1 MKQAR
6 RKTGR
11 GLVAAVLSFAMLLS
25 GISTGGVKQEVIA
38 AETVADDLPAD
49 VLNYQYTGN
58 ICLQIPCE
66 ERNGIYFLND
76 NVLSLY
82 DMDTKKSTLVYTF
95 EHTVSSGGMG
105 AETCYV
111 AGNVLYVLVRS
122 NRGGNMPE
130 IQCYDLAGQTMQKTV
145 SAPAEFCNTV
155 GVDAKGRIY
164 TSDYEYIYLL
174 DRDGNVLSQAATG
187 YRIYNI
193 AGFDNTNGNFYV
205 ESYANW
211 LYWGYDHDM
220 NVLRVGNVSDGK
232 ITIDTDYNVMLGQRY
247 YSDRARQLEVADGR
261 YILAD
266 SGLYSTLYVFDS
278 QKYTPSSEGQTVD
291 FSLVPNVDNALLEI
305 GRRNLDKENEFDRTA
320 AVGTRTVYLP
330 ETDSLVSYVDG
341 TSMVEYNLQTKEV
354 VTEVTASHP
363 IFSLMRYG
371 DYVVAIER
379 EDNRFYIEKF
389 LWKKA
394 GKITITNQQNV
405 LKVGESMVCDVE
417 SDGVLEETYT
427 WSTTDSKV
435 ASVGQD
441 GKVTA
446 CKEGTA
452 IITVKTNSGVSAS
465 MELTVVANG
474 ELKNPSENALRL
486 SGKVTDNASQNNYTV
501 WSSVMNSYLAE
512 NADGTLTRVEYTGK
526 DILLETYAKDSG
538 KLLGSASLPAELEL
552 FGGFYAG
559 EKYNYIVFGNKN
571 LSDSDDMEVMRA
583 VKYSKSWE
591 RLSALSWKGCNT
603 YIPFDAGSLRM
614 TEGNGKLYIHT
625 CHEMYMSSDG
635 LHHQANMTFVVN
647 EESMSEE
654 QSYYDVMNIAQAG
667 YVSHSFNQFIR
678 MDGKM
683 VYRVDHGDANPRG
696 ISITAC
702 KADGDITKVG
712 YVIPISLNR
721 VTGSHYN
728 KTGAS
733 VGGFELS
740 ADNCLIAGNSV
751 DFERDCS
758 DSDVRNVFVSVTGK
772 NFDGNSLKWLTDY
785 TKGSKITVRTPQLV
799 KISDEQF
806 LMLWEEKNTEDGTMR
821 TAMLTLDGAGNAT
834 SEVARTNCRLSD
846 CQPIHCLDG
855 IVRWYVSDGNKCTMY
870 QVHPLLLEQVNV
882 PVESV
887 PTEAP
892 SPSPTVKPSPAPTEK
907 PSPAPTTKPSSAPT
921 AAPTAKPT
929 VDPAETPT
937 SVPAETLPPV
947 IRETPEPSLEPEETP
962 TVKPHETP
970 EPSVSPD
977 AEKDKE
983 TNSVKKIRKGS
994 KVTDKKTKAVY
1005 KITGTG
1011 KNRTAEYVKSTEKN
1025 PVSVSVLSSVKLQ
1038 GKTYKITSVG
1048 KGAFKN
1054 SKKLKIVKIGKN
1066 VKKIGKQ
1073 AFSGCTKLTDVAL
1086 GKNVSSIEAD
1096 AFNKCTALTLITIPS
1111 KVARIGDRAFY
1122 QCKNLQCI
1130 IVKTKKLTAKSVR
1143 NNAFGKG
1150 EAEPWVIADK
1160 TKLRLYSKI
1169 FVAKGMSK
1177 KALFIIDPIKLIG

>member
-6 RKTGR
+6 RKTGKI
-11 GLVAAVLSFAMLLS
+11 LIAAFLSFAMLLS
-25 GISTGGVKQEVIA
+25 GIHTGNVKREAMA
-38 AETVADDLPAD
+38 AETAADELPAD
-49 VLNYQYTGN
+49 VLDYQSTGD
-58 ICLQIPCE
+58 ICMQIPCE
-66 ERNGIYFLND
+66 ERNGIYFFNRNL
-76 NVLSLY
+76 LSLY
-82 DMDTKKSTLVYTF
+82 DMDTKKSTLVHTF
-95 EHTVSSGGMG
+95 KHTVSDGRRG
-105 AETCYV
+105 AEACYV
-111 AGNVLYVLVRS
+111 DGNVLYVLVRS

-130 IQCYDLAGQTMQKTV
+130 IQCYDLAGQTMQKTI
-145 SAPAEFCNTV
+145 SAPAEDCSTV

-164 TSDYEYIYLL
+164 TSDYKYIYLL
-174 DRDGNVLSQAATG
+174 DCDGNVLSQAETG

-193 AGFDNTNGNFYV
+193 AGFDDANGNFYV

-211 LYWGYDHDM
+211 IYWGYDHDM

-232 ITIDTDYNVMLGQRY
+232 ITVDADYNVMLGQRY
-247 YSDRARQLEVADGR
+247 YSDRARQLEVANSR

-291 FSLVPNVDNALLEI
+291 FSLVPNVDNALLGI
-305 GRRNLDKENEFDRTA
+305 GRTNRDKENQFDRTA
-320 AVGTRTVYLP
+320 AVGTRTVYMP

-341 TSMVEYNLQTKEV
+341 TSMAEYDLRTKKV

-379 EDNRFYIEKF
+379 EDNGFYIEKF

-417 SDGVLEETYT
+417 SDGVLDETYV

-435 ASVGQD
+435 ASVSQD

-452 IITVKTNSGVSAS
+452 IIIVKTNSGVSAS
-465 MELTVVANG
+465 MALTVVANEG
-474 ELKNPSENALRL
+474 IKNPSENALRL
-486 SGKVTDNASQNNYTV
+486 SGKVTDNVSANNYTV

-526 DILLETYAKDSG
+526 EILLETYAKDAG
-538 KLLGSASLPAELEL
+538 NLLGSASLPAELDL

-571 LSDSDDMEVMRA
+571 PSDSDDMEVMRA

-603 YIPFDAGSLRM
+603 YIPFEAGSLRM
-614 TEGNGKLYIHT
+614 TEENGKLYIHT
-625 CHEMYMSSDG
+625 CHEMYLSSDG
-635 LHHQANMTFVVN
+635 NHHQANMTFVVN

-667 YVSHSFNQFIR
+667 YVSHSFNQFVR
-678 MDGKM
+678 TDGKM
-683 VYRVDHGDANPRG
+683 VYRVDHGDASPRG

-702 KADGDITKVG
+702 KVGGDITKVR
-712 YVIPISLNR
+712 YTIPISLSR

-740 ADNCLIAGNSV
+740 ADNCLIVGNSV
-751 DFERDCS
+751 DFGRDCS

-806 LMLWEEKNTEDGTMR
+806 LMLWEEKNTEDGTVR
-821 TAMLTLDGAGNAT
+821 TAMLALDGAGNTT
-834 SEVARTNCRLSD
+834 SEVVRTNCRLSD
-846 CQPIHCLDG
+846 CQPIQCLDG
-855 IVRWYVSDGNKCTMY
+855 IVRWYVSNGDACIMY
-870 QVHPLLLEQVNV
+870 QVHPLLLGQINV
-882 PVESV
+882 PIEV
-887 PTEAP
+887 P
-892 SPSPTVKPSPAPTEK
+892 SPSPTVKTSPVPT
-907 PSPAPTTKPSSAPT
+907 ATPTTKPNVS
-921 AAPTAKPT
+921 PT
-929 VDPAETPT
+929 VTPT

-962 TVKPHETP
+962 TAKPYETP
-970 EPSVSPD
+970 KPSVSPD

-983 TNSVKKIRKGS
+983 TNSVKKVRKGS

-1011 KNRTAEYVKSTEKN
+1011 KNRTAEYVKTTRKSPAKITI
-1025 PVSVSVLSSVKLQ
+1025 PVKVKLN
-1038 GKTYKITSVG
+1038 GRDYKVTAIA
-1048 KGAFKN
+1048 KNAMKN
-1054 SKKLKIVKIGKN
+1054 SEKLSYLIIGRNVEKIGEKAFYGCKKLRYIYVKSKN
-1066 VKKIGKQ
+1066 LEAKNIGKQ
-1073 AFSGCTKLTDVAL
+1073 AFGNGYAS
-1086 GKNVSSIEAD
+1086 
-1096 AFNKCTALTLITIPS
+1096 P
-1111 KVARIGDRAFY
+1111 R
-1122 QCKNLQCI
+1122 
-1130 IVKTKKLTAKSVR
+1130 VKSAKSVWR
-1143 NNAFGKG
+1143 RYAHVL
-1150 EAEPWVIADK
+1150 P
-1160 TKLRLYSKI
+1160 
-1169 FVAKGMSK
+1169 AKGLSK
-1177 KALFIIDPIKLIG
+1177 RAVYIINPVKLVL

>member
-1 MKQAR
+1 MKQAK

-11 GLVAAVLSFAMLLS
+11 ILIAAVLSFAMLLS
-25 GISTGGVKQEVIA
+25 GIHTGNVKQEAMA
-38 AETVADDLPAD
+38 AETAADELPAD
-49 VLNYQYTGN
+49 VLDYQSTGD

-66 ERNGIYFLND
+66 ERNGIYFFNRNL
-76 NVLSLY
+76 LSLY
-82 DMDTKKSTLVYTF
+82 DMDTKKSTLVHTF
-95 EHTVSSGGMG
+95 KHTVSDGRRG
-105 AETCYV
+105 AEACYV
-111 AGNVLYVLVRS
+111 DGNVLYVLVRS

-130 IQCYDLAGQTMQKTV
+130 IQCYDLAGQTMQKTI
-145 SAPAEFCNTV
+145 SAPAENCNTV

-164 TSDYEYIYLL
+164 TSDYKYIYLL
-174 DRDGNVLSQAATG
+174 DCDGNVLSQAETG

-193 AGFDNTNGNFYV
+193 AGFDDANGNFYV

-211 LYWGYDHDM
+211 IYWGYDHDM

-232 ITIDTDYNVMLGQRY
+232 ITVDADYNVMLGQRY
-247 YSDRARQLEVADGR
+247 YSDRARQLEVANSR

-291 FSLVPNVDNALLEI
+291 FSLVPNVDNALLGI
-305 GRRNLDKENEFDRTA
+305 GRTNRDKENQFDRTA
-320 AVGTRTVYLP
+320 AVGTRTVYMP

-341 TSMVEYNLQTKEV
+341 TSMAEYDLRTKKV

-379 EDNRFYIEKF
+379 EDNGFYIEKF

-394 GKITITNQQNV
+394 GKIAITNRQNV

-417 SDGVLEETYT
+417 SDGVLDETYT

-435 ASVGQD
+435 ASVSRD

-452 IITVKTNSGVSAS
+452 VITVKTNSGVSAS
-465 MELTVVANG
+465 MELTVVANQG
-474 ELKNPSENALRL
+474 IKAPSENVLHL
-486 SGKVTDNASQNNYTV
+486 SGKVTDNVSANNYTV

-512 NADGTLTRVEYTGK
+512 NADGTLTRVEYTGRE
-526 DILLETYAKDSG
+526 ILLETYAKDAG
-538 KLLGSASLPAELEL
+538 KLLGSASLPAELDL

-571 LSDSDDMEVMRA
+571 PSDSDDMEVMRA

-603 YIPFDAGSLRM
+603 YIPFEAGSLRM
-614 TEGNGKLYIHT
+614 TEENGKLYIHT
-625 CHEMYMSSDG
+625 CHEMYLSSDG
-635 LHHQANMTFVVN
+635 NHHQANMTFVVN

-667 YVSHSFNQFIR
+667 YVSHSFNQFVR
-678 MDGKM
+678 TDGKM
-683 VYRVDHGDANPRG
+683 VYRVDHGDASPRG

-702 KADGDITKVG
+702 KVGGDITKVR
-712 YVIPISLNR
+712 YTIPISLSR

-740 ADNCLIAGNSV
+740 ADNCLIVGNSV
-751 DFERDCS
+751 DFGRDCS

-806 LMLWEEKNTEDGTMR
+806 LMLWEEKNTEDGTVR
-821 TAMLTLDGAGNAT
+821 TAMLALDGAGNTT
-834 SEVARTNCRLSD
+834 SEVVRTNCRLSD

-855 IVRWYVSDGNKCTMY
+855 IVRWYVSDGNACTMY
-870 QVHPLLLEQVNV
+870 QVHPLLLGQINV
-882 PVESV
+882 PAESV
-887 PTEAP
+887 PTVTP
-892 SPSPTVKPSPAPTEK
+892 SY
-907 PSPAPTTKPSSAPT
+907 
-921 AAPTAKPT
+921 APTAKPT
-929 VDPAETPT
+929 VNPTETPIAT
-937 SVPAETLPPV
+937 PTTKPTVNSTETPIATPTTKPTVSPTVTPTAVPAETLPPV

-962 TVKPHETP
+962 TAKPYETP
-970 EPSVSPD
+970 EPSVD
-977 AEKDKE
+977 LYVEKDKE
-983 TNSVKKIRKGS
+983 TNSVKKVRKGS

-1011 KNRTAEYVKSTEKN
+1011 KNRTAEYVKTTRKSPAKITI
-1025 PVSVSVLSSVKLQ
+1025 PVKVKLN
-1038 GKTYKITSVG
+1038 GRDYKVTAIA
-1048 KGAFKN
+1048 KNAMKN
-1054 SKKLKIVKIGKN
+1054 SEKLSYLIIGRNVEKIGEKAFYGCKKLRYIYVKSKN
-1066 VKKIGKQ
+1066 LEAKNIGKQ
-1073 AFSGCTKLTDVAL
+1073 AFGNGYAS
-1086 GKNVSSIEAD
+1086 
-1096 AFNKCTALTLITIPS
+1096 P
-1111 KVARIGDRAFY
+1111 R
-1122 QCKNLQCI
+1122 
-1130 IVKTKKLTAKSVR
+1130 VKSAKSVWR
-1143 NNAFGKG
+1143 RYAHVL
-1150 EAEPWVIADK
+1150 P
-1160 TKLRLYSKI
+1160 
-1169 FVAKGMSK
+1169 AKGLSK
-1177 KALFIIDPIKLIG
+1177 RAVYIINPVKLVL

>member
-1 MKQAR
+1 MKQVRKKTR
-6 RKTGR
+6 RT
-11 GLVAAVLSFAMLLS
+11 LIAVVLSFAMLLS
-25 GISTGGVKQEVIA
+25 GIHIGNVKQEAIA
-38 AETVADDLPAD
+38 AEAAADELPAD
-49 VLNYQYTGN
+49 ILDYQYTED

-82 DMDTKKSTLVYTF
+82 DMDTKKSTLVHTF
-95 EHTVSSGGMG
+95 EHTVTSGRMG
-105 AETCYV
+105 AEACYV

-130 IQCYDLAGQTMQKTV
+130 IQCYDLAGQSVQRTV
-145 SAPAEFCNTV
+145 PAPAEFCNTV

-164 TSDYEYIYLL
+164 TSDSDYIYLL
-174 DRDGNVLSQAATG
+174 GSDGNVLSQAATG
-187 YRIYNI
+187 YRIFNI

-211 LYWGYDHDM
+211 VYWGYDHDM

-291 FSLVPNVDNALLEI
+291 FSLVPKVDNALLQI
-305 GRRNLDKENEFDRTA
+305 GRTNRDKENQFDRTA
-320 AVGTRTVYLP
+320 AVGTRTVYMP

-341 TSMVEYNLQTKEV
+341 TSMAEYDLRTKKV

-379 EDNRFYIEKF
+379 EDNGFYIEKF

-394 GKITITNQQNV
+394 GKIAITNQQNV

-417 SDGVLEETYT
+417 SDGVLDETYI

-435 ASVGQD
+435 ASVSRD

-452 IITVKTNSGVSAS
+452 VITVKTNSGVSAS
-465 MELTVVANG
+465 MELTVVANQG
-474 ELKNPSENALRL
+474 IEAPSENAIHL
-486 SGKVTDNASQNNYTV
+486 SGKVTENVSANNYTV
-501 WSSVMNSYLAE
+501 WSNVMNSYLAE
-512 NADGTLTRVEYTGK
+512 NADGTLTRIEYTDK
-526 DILLETYAKDSG
+526 ALLLETYAKDSG
-538 KLLGSASLPAELEL
+538 SVIGRASLPAELEL

-559 EKYNYIVFGNKN
+559 EKYNYVVFGSRN
-571 LSDSDDMEVMRA
+571 LTDSDDVEVMRA

-625 CHEMYMSSDG
+625 CHEMYLSGDG

-667 YVSHSFNQFIR
+667 YVSHSFNQFVR
-678 MDGKM
+678 TDGKM

-702 KADGDITKVG
+702 KSDGDITKVG
-712 YVIPISLNR
+712 YTIPIPLNR

-751 DFERDCS
+751 DFGRDSS
-758 DSDVRNVFVSVTGK
+758 DSDMRNVFVSVTGK
-772 NFDGNSLKWLTDY
+772 NLDGNSLKWLTDY

-806 LMLWEEKNTEDGTMR
+806 LALWEEKNTGDGTVR
-821 TAMLTLDGAGNAT
+821 TAMVTLDGAGNAT
-834 SEVARTNCRLSD
+834 SEVVRTNCRLSD
-846 CQPIHCLDG
+846 CQPIHCSDG
-855 IVRWYVSDGNKCTMY
+855 IVRWYVSDGKACTMY
-870 QVHPLLLEQVNV
+870 QVHPLLLGQINV
-882 PVESV
+882 PAESV

-892 SPSPTVKPSPAPTEK
+892 SPSPTVKPSPTPTAK
-907 PSPAPTTKPSSAPT
+907 PSPTPTV
-921 AAPTAKPT
+921 APTAKPT
-929 VDPAETPT
+929 VSPTETPT
-937 SVPAETLPPV
+937 AVPAETLPPV
-947 IRETPEPSLEPEETP
+947 IKETPEPSLEPEETP
-962 TVKPHETP
+962 TAKPYETP
-970 EPSVSPD
+970 EPSVRPD
-977 AEKDKE
+977 TEKDKE
-983 TNSVKKIRKGS
+983 NNSTIKLKKGS

-1011 KNRTAEYVKSTEKN
+1011 KNRTAEYIKSTKKN
-1025 PVSVSVLSSVKLQ
+1025 LVSVSIPASVKMQ

-1048 KGAFKN
+1048 RGAFKN
-1054 SKKLKIVKIGKN
+1054 NKKLKTVRTGIN

-1096 AFNKCTALTLITIPS
+1096 VFNKCTALTLITIPS
-1111 KVARIGDRAFY
+1111 KVTKIGDRAFY
-1122 QCKNLQCI
+1122 QCKNLRYI
-1130 IVKTKKLTAKSVR
+1130 LVKTKKLNAKSVG

-1150 EAEPWVIADK
+1150 AVNLRVKTDK
-1160 TKLRLYSKI
+1160 TKWKLYSKI
-1169 FVAKGMSK
+1169 FITKGMSK
-1177 KALFIIDPIKLIG
+1177 KALFIIDPVKLIV

>member
-1 MKQAR
+1 MKQAK

-11 GLVAAVLSFAMLLS
+11 ILIAAVLSFAMLLS
-25 GISTGGVKQEVIA
+25 GIHTGNVKQEAMA
-38 AETVADDLPAD
+38 AETAADELPAD
-49 VLNYQYTGN
+49 VLDYQSTGD

-66 ERNGIYFLND
+66 ERNGIYFFNRNL
-76 NVLSLY
+76 LSLY
-82 DMDTKKSTLVYTF
+82 DMDTKKSTLVHTF
-95 EHTVSSGGMG
+95 KHTVSDGRRG
-105 AETCYV
+105 AEACYV
-111 AGNVLYVLVRS
+111 DGNVLYVLVRS

-130 IQCYDLAGQTMQKTV
+130 IQCYDLAGQTMQKTI
-145 SAPAEFCNTV
+145 SAPAEDCNTV
-155 GVDAKGRIY
+155 GVDAKGRMY
-164 TSDYEYIYLL
+164 TSDKKYIYLL
-174 DRDGNVLSQAATG
+174 DCDGNVLSQAETG

-193 AGFDNTNGNFYV
+193 AGFDDTNGNFYV

-211 LYWGYDHDM
+211 IYWGYDHDM

-232 ITIDTDYNVMLGQRY
+232 ITVDTDYNVMLGQRY
-247 YSDRARQLEVADGR
+247 YSDRARQLEVANSR

-291 FSLVPNVDNALLEI
+291 FSLVPNVDNALLGI
-305 GRRNLDKENEFDRTA
+305 GRTNRDKENQFDRTA
-320 AVGTRTVYLP
+320 AVGTRTVYMP

-341 TSMVEYNLQTKEV
+341 TSMAEYDLRTKKV

-379 EDNRFYIEKF
+379 EDNGFYIEKF

-394 GKITITNQQNV
+394 GKIAITNRQNV

-417 SDGVLEETYT
+417 SDGVLDETYT

-435 ASVGQD
+435 ASVSRD

-452 IITVKTNSGVSAS
+452 VITVKTNSGVSAS
-465 MELTVVANG
+465 MELTVVANQG
-474 ELKNPSENALRL
+474 IKAPSENVLHL
-486 SGKVTDNASQNNYTV
+486 SGKVTDNVSANNYTV

-512 NADGTLTRVEYTGK
+512 NADGTLTRVEYTGRE
-526 DILLETYAKDSG
+526 ILLETYAKDAG
-538 KLLGSASLPAELEL
+538 NLLGSASLPAELDL

-571 LSDSDDMEVMRA
+571 PSDSDDMEVMRA

-603 YIPFDAGSLRM
+603 YIPFEAGSLRM
-614 TEGNGKLYIHT
+614 TEENGKLYIHT
-625 CHEMYMSSDG
+625 CHEMYLSSDG
-635 LHHQANMTFVVN
+635 NHHQANMTFVVN

-667 YVSHSFNQFIR
+667 YVSHSFNQFVR
-678 MDGKM
+678 TDGKM
-683 VYRVDHGDANPRG
+683 VYRVDHGDASPRG

-702 KADGDITKVG
+702 KVGGDITKVR
-712 YVIPISLNR
+712 YTIPISLSR

-740 ADNCLIAGNSV
+740 ADNCLIVGNSV
-751 DFERDCS
+751 DFGRDCS

-806 LMLWEEKNTEDGTMR
+806 LMLWEEKNTEDGTVR
-821 TAMLTLDGAGNAT
+821 TAMLALDGAGNTT
-834 SEVARTNCRLSD
+834 SEVVRTNCRLSD
-846 CQPIHCLDG
+846 CQPIQCLDG
-855 IVRWYVSDGNKCTMY
+855 IVRWYVSDGNACTMY
-870 QVHPLLLEQVNV
+870 QVHPLLLGQINV
-882 PVESV
+882 PAESV
-887 PTEAP
+887 PTDAS
-892 SPSPTVKPSPAPTEK
+892 SPSPTMKPSPVPT
-907 PSPAPTTKPSSAPT
+907 ATQTTKPTVNPTVTPT
-921 AAPTAKPT
+921 A
-929 VDPAETPT
+929 
-937 SVPAETLPPV
+937 VPAETLPPV

-962 TVKPHETP
+962 MVKPYETP

-983 TNSVKKIRKGS
+983 TNSVKKVRKGS

-1005 KITGTG
+1005 KIIGTG
-1011 KNRTAEYVKSTEKN
+1011 KNKTVEYVRSTKKN
-1025 PVSVSVLSSVKLQ
+1025 AS
-1038 GKTYKITSVG
+1038 KITVPAKVKI
-1048 KGAFKN
+1048 KGQNYKVTSIAQNAMKN
-1054 SKKLKIVKIGKN
+1054 SKKLSYLIIGRN
-1066 VKKIGKQ
+1066 VKKIGEKACYGCKKLRYIYVKPKNLEAKNIGKQ
-1073 AFSGCTKLTDVAL
+1073 AFGNGYAS
-1086 GKNVSSIEAD
+1086 
-1096 AFNKCTALTLITIPS
+1096 P
-1111 KVARIGDRAFY
+1111 R
-1122 QCKNLQCI
+1122 
-1130 IVKTKKLTAKSVR
+1130 VKSAKSVWR
-1143 NNAFGKG
+1143 RYAHVL
-1150 EAEPWVIADK
+1150 P
-1160 TKLRLYSKI
+1160 
-1169 FVAKGMSK
+1169 AKGLSER
-1177 KALFIIDPIKLIG
+1177 AVYIINPVKLVL

>member
-1 MKQAR
+1 MKQAK

-11 GLVAAVLSFAMLLS
+11 ILIAAVLSFAMLLS
-25 GISTGGVKQEVIA
+25 GIHTGNVKQEAMA
-38 AETVADDLPAD
+38 AETAADELPAD
-49 VLNYQYTGN
+49 VLDYQSTGD

-66 ERNGIYFLND
+66 ERNGIYFFNRNL
-76 NVLSLY
+76 LSLY
-82 DMDTKKSTLVYTF
+82 DMDTKKSTLVHTF
-95 EHTVSSGGMG
+95 KHTVSDGRRG
-105 AETCYV
+105 AEACYV
-111 AGNVLYVLVRS
+111 DGNVLYVLVRS

-130 IQCYDLAGQTMQKTV
+130 IQCYDLAGQTMQKTI
-145 SAPAEFCNTV
+145 SAPAENCNTV

-164 TSDYEYIYLL
+164 TSDNKYIYLL
-174 DRDGNVLSQAATG
+174 DCDGNVLSQAETG

-193 AGFDNTNGNFYV
+193 AGFDDANGNFYV

-211 LYWGYDHDM
+211 IYWGYDHDM

-232 ITIDTDYNVMLGQRY
+232 ITVDADYNVMLGQRY
-247 YSDRARQLEVADGR
+247 YSDRARQLEVANSR

-291 FSLVPNVDNALLEI
+291 FSLVPNVDNALLGI
-305 GRRNLDKENEFDRTA
+305 GRTNRDKENQFDRTA
-320 AVGTRTVYLP
+320 AVGTRTVYMP

-341 TSMVEYNLQTKEV
+341 TSMAEYDLRTKKV

-379 EDNRFYIEKF
+379 EDNGFYIEKF

-394 GKITITNQQNV
+394 GKIAITNRQNV

-417 SDGVLEETYT
+417 SDGVLDETYT

-435 ASVGQD
+435 ASVSRD

-452 IITVKTNSGVSAS
+452 VITVKTNSGVSAS
-465 MELTVVANG
+465 MELTVVANQG
-474 ELKNPSENALRL
+474 IKAPSENVLHL
-486 SGKVTDNASQNNYTV
+486 SGKVTDNVSANNYTV

-512 NADGTLTRVEYTGK
+512 NADGTLTRVEYTGRE
-526 DILLETYAKDSG
+526 ILLETYAKDAG
-538 KLLGSASLPAELEL
+538 NLLGSASLPAELDL

-571 LSDSDDMEVMRA
+571 PSDSDDMEVMRA

-603 YIPFDAGSLRM
+603 YIPFEAGSLRM
-614 TEGNGKLYIHT
+614 TEENGKLYIHT
-625 CHEMYMSSDG
+625 CHEMYLSSDG
-635 LHHQANMTFVVN
+635 NHHQANMTFVVN

-667 YVSHSFNQFIR
+667 YVSHSFNQFVR
-678 MDGKM
+678 TDGKM
-683 VYRVDHGDANPRG
+683 VYRVDHGDASPRG

-702 KADGDITKVG
+702 KVGGDITKVR
-712 YVIPISLNR
+712 YTIPISLSR

-740 ADNCLIAGNSV
+740 ADNCLIVGNSV
-751 DFERDCS
+751 DFGRDCS

-806 LMLWEEKNTEDGTMR
+806 LMLWEEKNTEDGTVR
-821 TAMLTLDGAGNAT
+821 TAMLALDGAGNTT
-834 SEVARTNCRLSD
+834 SEVVRTNCRLSD
-846 CQPIHCLDG
+846 CQPIQCLDG
-855 IVRWYVSDGNKCTMY
+855 IVRWYVSDGNACTMY
-870 QVHPLLLEQVNV
+870 QVHPLLLGQINV
-882 PVESV
+882 PAESV
-887 PTEAP
+887 PTDAS
-892 SPSPTVKPSPAPTEK
+892 SPSPTMKPSPVPT
-907 PSPAPTTKPSSAPT
+907 ATQTTKPTVNPTVTPT
-921 AAPTAKPT
+921 A
-929 VDPAETPT
+929 
-937 SVPAETLPPV
+937 VPAETLPPV

-962 TVKPHETP
+962 MVKPYETP

-983 TNSVKKIRKGS
+983 TNSVKKVRKGS

-1005 KITGTG
+1005 KIIGTG
-1011 KNRTAEYVKSTEKN
+1011 KNKTVEYVRSTKKN
-1025 PVSVSVLSSVKLQ
+1025 AS
-1038 GKTYKITSVG
+1038 KITVPAKVKI
-1048 KGAFKN
+1048 KGQNYKVTSIAQNAMKN
-1054 SKKLKIVKIGKN
+1054 SKKLSYLIIGRN
-1066 VKKIGKQ
+1066 VKKIGEKACYGCKKLRYIYVKPKNLEAKNIGKQ
-1073 AFSGCTKLTDVAL
+1073 AFGNGYAS
-1086 GKNVSSIEAD
+1086 
-1096 AFNKCTALTLITIPS
+1096 P
-1111 KVARIGDRAFY
+1111 R
-1122 QCKNLQCI
+1122 
-1130 IVKTKKLTAKSVR
+1130 VKSAKSVWR
-1143 NNAFGKG
+1143 RYAHVL
-1150 EAEPWVIADK
+1150 P
-1160 TKLRLYSKI
+1160 
-1169 FVAKGMSK
+1169 AKGLSER
-1177 KALFIIDPIKLIG
+1177 AVYIINPVKLVL

>member
-1 MKQAR
+1 MKQAK

-11 GLVAAVLSFAMLLS
+11 ILIAAVLSFAMLLS
-25 GISTGGVKQEVIA
+25 GIHTGNVKQEAMA
-38 AETVADDLPAD
+38 AETAADELPAD
-49 VLNYQYTGN
+49 VLDYQSTGD

-66 ERNGIYFLND
+66 ERNGIYFFNRNL
-76 NVLSLY
+76 LSLY
-82 DMDTKKSTLVYTF
+82 DMDTKKSTLVHTF
-95 EHTVSSGGMG
+95 KHTVSDGRRG
-105 AETCYV
+105 AEACYV
-111 AGNVLYVLVRS
+111 DGNVLYVLVRS

-130 IQCYDLAGQTMQKTV
+130 IQCYDLAGQTMQKTI
-145 SAPAEFCNTV
+145 SAPAENCNTV

-164 TSDYEYIYLL
+164 TSDYKYIYLL
-174 DRDGNVLSQAATG
+174 DCDGNVLSQAETG

-193 AGFDNTNGNFYV
+193 AGFDDANGNFYV

-211 LYWGYDHDM
+211 IYWGYDHDM

-232 ITIDTDYNVMLGQRY
+232 ITVDADYNVMLGQRY
-247 YSDRARQLEVADGR
+247 YSDRARQLEVANSR

-291 FSLVPNVDNALLEI
+291 FSLVPNVDNALLGI
-305 GRRNLDKENEFDRTA
+305 GRTNRDKENQFDRTA
-320 AVGTRTVYLP
+320 AVGTRTVYMP

-341 TSMVEYNLQTKEV
+341 TSMAEYDLRRKKV

-379 EDNRFYIEKF
+379 EDNGFYIEKF

-394 GKITITNQQNV
+394 GKIAITNRQNV

-417 SDGVLEETYT
+417 SDGVLDETYT

-435 ASVGQD
+435 ASVSRD

-452 IITVKTNSGVSAS
+452 VITVKTNSGVSAS
-465 MELTVVANG
+465 MELTVVANQG
-474 ELKNPSENALRL
+474 IKAPSENVLHL
-486 SGKVTDNASQNNYTV
+486 SGKVTDNVSANNYTV

-512 NADGTLTRVEYTGK
+512 NADGTLTRVEYTGRE
-526 DILLETYAKDSG
+526 ILLETYAKDAG
-538 KLLGSASLPAELEL
+538 NLLGSASLPAELDL

-571 LSDSDDMEVMRA
+571 PSDSDDMEVMRA

-603 YIPFDAGSLRM
+603 YIPFEAGSLRM
-614 TEGNGKLYIHT
+614 TEENGKLYIHT
-625 CHEMYMSSDG
+625 CHEMYLSSDG
-635 LHHQANMTFVVN
+635 NHHQANMTFVVN

-667 YVSHSFNQFIR
+667 YVSHSFNQFVR
-678 MDGKM
+678 TDGKM
-683 VYRVDHGDANPRG
+683 VYRVDHGDASPRG

-702 KADGDITKVG
+702 KVGGDITKVR
-712 YVIPISLNR
+712 YTIPISLSR

-740 ADNCLIAGNSV
+740 ADNCLIVGNSV
-751 DFERDCS
+751 DFGRDCS

-806 LMLWEEKNTEDGTMR
+806 LMLWEEKNTEDGTVR
-821 TAMLTLDGAGNAT
+821 TAMLALDGAGNTT
-834 SEVARTNCRLSD
+834 SEVVRTNCRLSD

-855 IVRWYVSDGNKCTMY
+855 IVRWYVSDGNACTMY
-870 QVHPLLLEQVNV
+870 QVHPLLLGQINV
-882 PVESV
+882 PAESV
-887 PTEAP
+887 PTDAS
-892 SPSPTVKPSPAPTEK
+892 SPSPTMKPSPVPT
-907 PSPAPTTKPSSAPT
+907 ATPTTKPTVSPTVTPT
-921 AAPTAKPT
+921 A
-929 VDPAETPT
+929 
-937 SVPAETLPPV
+937 VPAETLPPV

-962 TVKPHETP
+962 TAKPYETP

-977 AEKDKE
+977 AEKDRE
-983 TNSVKKIRKGS
+983 TNSVKKVRKGS

-1011 KNRTAEYVKSTEKN
+1011 KNRTAEYVKSTKKN
-1025 PVSVSVLSSVKLQ
+1025 PAKITIPAKVKLKGQ
-1038 GKTYKITSVG
+1038 NYKVTSIA
-1048 KGAFKN
+1048 KNATKN
-1054 SKKLKIVKIGKN
+1054 SKKLSYLIVGRNVEKIG
-1066 VKKIGKQ
+1066 GE
-1073 AFSGCTKLTDVAL
+1073 
-1086 GKNVSSIEAD
+1086 SI
-1096 AFNKCTALTLITIPS
+1096 LWL
-1111 KVARIGDRAFY
+1111 
-1122 QCKNLQCI
+1122 
-1130 IVKTKKLTAKSVR
+1130 
-1143 NNAFGKG
+1143 
-1150 EAEPWVIADK
+1150 
-1160 TKLRLYSKI
+1160 
-1169 FVAKGMSK
+1169 
-1177 KALFIIDPIKLIG
+1177 

>member
-1 MKQAR
+1 MKQAK

-11 GLVAAVLSFAMLLS
+11 ILIAAVLSFAMLLS
-25 GISTGGVKQEVIA
+25 GIHTGNVKQEAMA
-38 AETVADDLPAD
+38 AETAADELPAD
-49 VLNYQYTGN
+49 VLDYQSTGD

-66 ERNGIYFLND
+66 ERNGIYFFNRNL
-76 NVLSLY
+76 LSLY
-82 DMDTKKSTLVYTF
+82 DMDTKKSTLVHTF
-95 EHTVSSGGMG
+95 KHTVSDGRRG
-105 AETCYV
+105 AEACYV
-111 AGNVLYVLVRS
+111 DGNVLYVLVRS

-130 IQCYDLAGQTMQKTV
+130 IQCYDLAGQTMQKTI
-145 SAPAEFCNTV
+145 SAPAENCNTV

-164 TSDYEYIYLL
+164 TSDYKYIYLL
-174 DRDGNVLSQAATG
+174 DRDGNVLSRAETG

-193 AGFDNTNGNFYV
+193 AGFDDTNGNFYV

-211 LYWGYDHDM
+211 IYWGYDHDM

-232 ITIDTDYNVMLGQRY
+232 ITVDADYNVMLGQRY
-247 YSDRARQLEVADGR
+247 YSDRARQLEVANSR

-291 FSLVPNVDNALLEI
+291 FSLVPKVDNALLQI
-305 GRRNLDKENEFDRTA
+305 GRTNRDKENQFDRTA
-320 AVGTRTVYLP
+320 AVGTRTVYMP

-341 TSMVEYNLQTKEV
+341 TSMAEYDLRTKKV

-379 EDNRFYIEKF
+379 EDNGFYIEKF

-394 GKITITNQQNV
+394 GKIAITNRQNV

-417 SDGVLEETYT
+417 SDGVLDETYT

-435 ASVGQD
+435 ASVSRD

-452 IITVKTNSGVSAS
+452 VITVKTNSGVSAS
-465 MELTVVANG
+465 MELTVVANQG
-474 ELKNPSENALRL
+474 IKAPSENVLHL
-486 SGKVTDNASQNNYTV
+486 SGKVTDNVSANNYTV

-512 NADGTLTRVEYTGK
+512 NADGTLTRVEYTGRE
-526 DILLETYAKDSG
+526 ILLETYAKDAG
-538 KLLGSASLPAELEL
+538 NLLGSASLPAELDL

-571 LSDSDDMEVMRA
+571 PSDSDDMEVMRA

-603 YIPFDAGSLRM
+603 YIPFEAGSLRM
-614 TEGNGKLYIHT
+614 TEENGKLYIHT
-625 CHEMYMSSDG
+625 CHEMYLSSDG
-635 LHHQANMTFVVN
+635 NHHQANMTFVVN

-667 YVSHSFNQFIR
+667 YVSHSFNQFVR
-678 MDGKM
+678 TDGKM
-683 VYRVDHGDANPRG
+683 VYRVDHGDASPRG

-702 KADGDITKVG
+702 KVGGDITKVR
-712 YVIPISLNR
+712 YTIPISLSR

-740 ADNCLIAGNSV
+740 ADNCLIVGNSV
-751 DFERDCS
+751 DFGRDCS
-758 DSDVRNVFVSVTGK
+758 DSDVRNVFVSVKGK

-806 LMLWEEKNTEDGTMR
+806 LMLWEEKNTEDGTVR
-821 TAMLTLDGAGNAT
+821 TAMLALDGAGNTT
-834 SEVARTNCRLSD
+834 SEVVRTNCRLSD

-855 IVRWYVSDGNKCTMY
+855 IVRWYVSDGNACTMY
-870 QVHPLLLEQVNV
+870 QVHPLLLGQINV
-882 PVESV
+882 PAESV
-887 PTEAP
+887 PTVTP
-892 SPSPTVKPSPAPTEK
+892 SY
-907 PSPAPTTKPSSAPT
+907 
-921 AAPTAKPT
+921 APTAKPT
-929 VDPAETPT
+929 VNPTETPIAT
-937 SVPAETLPPV
+937 PTTKPTVNSTETPIATPTTKPTVSPTVTPTAVPAETLPPV

-962 TVKPHETP
+962 TAKPYETP
-970 EPSVSPD
+970 EPSVD
-977 AEKDKE
+977 LYVEKDKE
-983 TNSVKKIRKGS
+983 TNSVKKVRKGY

-1011 KNRTAEYVKSTEKN
+1011 KSKTVEYVRSTKKN
-1025 PVSVSVLSSVKLQ
+1025 ASKITIPAKVKLE
-1038 GKTYKITSVG
+1038 GHNYKIT
-1048 KGAFKN
+1048 AIAKN
-1054 SKKLKIVKIGKN
+1054 ALKNNKKLSYVIIGKN
-1066 VKKIGKQ
+1066 VEKIGEKAFYGCKKLRYIYVKPKNLEAKNIGKQ
-1073 AFSGCTKLTDVAL
+1073 AFGNGYAS
-1086 GKNVSSIEAD
+1086 
-1096 AFNKCTALTLITIPS
+1096 P
-1111 KVARIGDRAFY
+1111 R
-1122 QCKNLQCI
+1122 
-1130 IVKTKKLTAKSVR
+1130 VKSAKSVWR
-1143 NNAFGKG
+1143 RYAHVL
-1150 EAEPWVIADK
+1150 P
-1160 TKLRLYSKI
+1160 
-1169 FVAKGMSK
+1169 AKGLSNR
-1177 KALFIIDPIKLIG
+1177 AVYIINPVKLVL

>member
-6 RKTGR
+6 RKTGKI
-11 GLVAAVLSFAMLLS
+11 LIAAFLSFAMLLS
-25 GISTGGVKQEVIA
+25 GIHTGNVKREAMA
-38 AETVADDLPAD
+38 AETAADELPAD
-49 VLNYQYTGN
+49 VLDYQSTGD
-58 ICLQIPCE
+58 ICMQIPCE
-66 ERNGIYFLND
+66 ERNGIYFFNRNL
-76 NVLSLY
+76 LSLY
-82 DMDTKKSTLVYTF
+82 DMDTKKSTLVHTF
-95 EHTVSSGGMG
+95 KHTVSDGRRG
-105 AETCYV
+105 AEACYV
-111 AGNVLYVLVRS
+111 DGNVLYVLVRS

-130 IQCYDLAGQTMQKTV
+130 IQCYDLAGQTMQKTI
-145 SAPAEFCNTV
+145 SAPAEDCSTV

-164 TSDYEYIYLL
+164 TSDYKYIYLL
-174 DRDGNVLSQAATG
+174 DCDGNVLSQAETG

-193 AGFDNTNGNFYV
+193 AGFDDANGNFYV

-211 LYWGYDHDM
+211 IYWGYDHDM

-232 ITIDTDYNVMLGQRY
+232 ITVDADYNVMLGQRY
-247 YSDRARQLEVADGR
+247 YSDRARQLEVANSR

-291 FSLVPNVDNALLEI
+291 FSLVPNVDNALLGI
-305 GRRNLDKENEFDRTA
+305 GRTNRDKENQFDRTA
-320 AVGTRTVYLP
+320 AVGTRTVYMP

-341 TSMVEYNLQTKEV
+341 TSMAEYDLRRKKV

-379 EDNRFYIEKF
+379 EDNGFYIEKF

-394 GKITITNQQNV
+394 GKIAITNRQNV

-417 SDGVLEETYT
+417 SDGVLDETYT

-435 ASVGQD
+435 ASVSRD

-452 IITVKTNSGVSAS
+452 VITVKTNSGVSAS
-465 MELTVVANG
+465 MELTVVANQG
-474 ELKNPSENALRL
+474 IEAPSENAIHL
-486 SGKVTDNASQNNYTV
+486 SGKVTENVSANNYTV
-501 WSSVMNSYLAE
+501 WSNVMNSYLAE
-512 NADGTLTRVEYTGK
+512 NADGTLTRVEYTGRE
-526 DILLETYAKDSG
+526 ILLETYAKDAG
-538 KLLGSASLPAELEL
+538 KLLGSASLPAELDL

-571 LSDSDDMEVMRA
+571 PSDSDDMEVMRA

-591 RLSALSWKGCNT
+591 RLSSLSWKGCNT

-614 TEGNGKLYIHT
+614 TEENGKLYIHT
-625 CHEMYMSSDG
+625 CHEMYLSSDG
-635 LHHQANMTFVVN
+635 NHHQANMTFVVN

-667 YVSHSFNQFIR
+667 YVSHSFNQFVR
-678 MDGKM
+678 TDGKM
-683 VYRVDHGDANPRG
+683 VYRVDHGDASPRG

-702 KADGDITKVG
+702 KVGGDITKVR
-712 YVIPISLNR
+712 YTIPISLSR

-740 ADNCLIAGNSV
+740 ADNCLIVGNSV
-751 DFERDCS
+751 DFGRDCS

-806 LMLWEEKNTEDGTMR
+806 LMLWEEKNTEDGTVR
-821 TAMLTLDGAGNAT
+821 TAMLALDGAGNTT
-834 SEVARTNCRLSD
+834 SEVVRTNCRLSD

-855 IVRWYVSDGNKCTMY
+855 IVRWYVSDGNACTMY
-870 QVHPLLLEQVNV
+870 QVHPLLLGQINV
-882 PVESV
+882 PAESV
-887 PTEAP
+887 PTDAS
-892 SPSPTVKPSPAPTEK
+892 SPSPTMKPSPVPT
-907 PSPAPTTKPSSAPT
+907 ATPTTKPTVSPTVTPT
-921 AAPTAKPT
+921 A
-929 VDPAETPT
+929 
-937 SVPAETLPPV
+937 VPAETLPPV

-962 TVKPHETP
+962 TAKPYETL

-983 TNSVKKIRKGS
+983 TNSVKKVRKGY

-1011 KNRTAEYVKSTEKN
+1011 KSKTVEYVRSTKKN
-1025 PVSVSVLSSVKLQ
+1025 VSKITIPAKVKLEGQ
-1038 GKTYKITSVG
+1038 NYKIT
-1048 KGAFKN
+1048 AIAKN
-1054 SKKLKIVKIGKN
+1054 ALKNYKKLSYVSIGKN
-1066 VKKIGKQ
+1066 VKKIGEKAFYGCKKLRYIYVKPKNLEAKNIGKQ
-1073 AFSGCTKLTDVAL
+1073 AFGNGYAS
-1086 GKNVSSIEAD
+1086 
-1096 AFNKCTALTLITIPS
+1096 P
-1111 KVARIGDRAFY
+1111 R
-1122 QCKNLQCI
+1122 
-1130 IVKTKKLTAKSVR
+1130 VKSAKSVWR
-1143 NNAFGKG
+1143 RYAHVL
-1150 EAEPWVIADK
+1150 P
-1160 TKLRLYSKI
+1160 
-1169 FVAKGMSK
+1169 AKGLSER
-1177 KALFIIDPIKLIG
+1177 AVYIINPVKLVL

>member
-1 MKQAR
+1 MKQTR

-11 GLVAAVLSFAMLLS
+11 GLLAAVLSFAMLLS
-25 GISTGGVKQEVIA
+25 GISTEGVKQEAIA
-38 AETVADDLPAD
+38 AETVADELPAD

-95 EHTVSSGGMG
+95 RHTVGDGNMG
-105 AETCYV
+105 AVACYV
-111 AGNVLYVLVRS
+111 DGNLLYVLVRS
-122 NRGGNMPE
+122 NRGGNLPQ
-130 IQCYDLAGQTMQKTV
+130 IQCYDLAGQAIQKAV
-145 SAPAEFCNTV
+145 SVPAANCNTV
-155 GVDAKGRIY
+155 GVDVEGRIY

-187 YRIYNI
+187 YSIFNI
-193 AGFDNTNGNFYV
+193 AGFDDTNGNFYV

-211 LYWGYDHDM
+211 RYWGYDHDM

-232 ITIDTDYNVMLGQRY
+232 ITIDTDYNVMLGQRH

-266 SGLYSTLYVFDS
+266 SGLYSKLYVFDS

-291 FSLVPNVDNALLEI
+291 FSLVPNVDNALLGI
-305 GRRNLDKENEFDRTA
+305 SRRNLDKENQFDRTA

-341 TSMVEYNLQTKEV
+341 TSMTEYDLRTKEV
-354 VTEVTASHP
+354 VTKVTASHP

-427 WSTTDSKV
+427 WSTTDPKV
-435 ASVGQD
+435 ASVSRD

-465 MELTVVANG
+465 MELTVVANEG
-474 ELKNPSENALRL
+474 IKNPSENALRL
-486 SGKVTDNASQNNYTV
+486 LGKVTDNASQNNYTV

-526 DILLETYAKDSG
+526 DILLETYAKDSA

-552 FGGFYAG
+552 FGGFFAG

-571 LSDSDDMEVMRA
+571 LSDSDDMEVMRV

-614 TEGNGKLYIHT
+614 TEENGKLYIYT

-635 LHHQANMTFVVN
+635 YHHQANMTFVVN

-654 QSYYDVMNIAQAG
+654 QSYYDVMNIAQTG

-678 MDGKM
+678 TDGKT
-683 VYRVDHGDANPRG
+683 VYRVDHGDASPRG

-712 YVIPISLNR
+712 YTIPISLNR
-721 VTGSHYN
+721 VTGVNYN

-740 ADNCLIAGNSV
+740 ANNCLIAGNSV
-751 DFERDCS
+751 DFGRDCS
-758 DSDVRNVFVSVTGK
+758 DSDVRNVFVSVTGE
-772 NFDGNSLKWLTDY
+772 NFDGNSVKWLTDY
-785 TKGSKITVRTPQLV
+785 TKDSKITVRTPQLV

-892 SPSPTVKPSPAPTEK
+892 SPMPTAKPSPTPTVIPSPTPTVKPSPTPTVK
-907 PSPAPTTKPSSAPT
+907 PSPTPTT
-921 AAPTAKPT
+921 APTAKPT
-929 VDPAETPT
+929 VAPAETPT
-937 SVPAETLPPV
+937 SVPAETLSPV
-947 IRETPEPSLEPEETP
+947 IRETPKPSIEPEETP
-962 TVKPHETP
+962 AVKPHETP
-970 EPSVSPD
+970 KPSASPD

-983 TNSVKKIRKGS
+983 TDSVKKIRKGS

-1011 KNRTAEYVKSTEKN
+1011 KSKTAEYVKSTEKN

-1054 SKKLKIVKIGKN
+1054 SKKLKILKIGKN
-1066 VKKIGKQ
+1066 VKKIGRQ
-1073 AFSGCTKLTDVAL
+1073 
-1086 GKNVSSIEAD
+1086 
-1096 AFNKCTALTLITIPS
+1096 
-1111 KVARIGDRAFY
+1111 AFY
-1122 QCKNLQCI
+1122 QCKNLRYI
-1130 IVKTKKLTAKSVR
+1130 LVKTKKLTAKSVGD
-1143 NNAFGKG
+1143 NAFGKG
-1150 EAEPWVIADK
+1150 AANPRVKTDK
-1160 TKLRLYSKI
+1160 TKWRLYSKI

-1177 KALFIIDPIKLIG
+1177 KALFIIDPVKLIM